1 MIKMKLRGRKFF
13 KLGKLK
19 AMIAGGI
26 SRKGHP
32 YVYAG
37 VKSKKG
43 LSAGASIGTKGKQVF
58 ASTNQKQKQL
68 RIKHN
73 LTFGNTNLRIKSG
86 KKKKPHY

>member
-1 MIKMKLRGRKFF
+1 MKLTGRKFF
-13 KLGKLK
+13 KIGKLK
-19 AMIAGGI
+19 TMIAGGI

-43 LSAGASIGTKGKQVF
+43 LSTGASIGTKGKQVY
-58 ASTNQKQKQL
+58 ASANNGKNQL

-73 LTFGNTNLRIKSG
+73 LTFGNTSLRIKSG

>member
-1 MIKMKLRGRKFF
+1 MKLRARKFF

-19 AMIAGGI
+19 TMIAGGI

-32 YVYAG
+32 YIYAG

-43 LSAGASIGTKGKQVF
+43 LSAGASIGTKGKQVY
-58 ASTNQKQKQL
+58 ASSNQRKNQV

-73 LTFGNTNLRIKSG
+73 LTFGDTNLRIKSG
-86 KKKKPHY
+86 KKKKAHY

>member
-1 MIKMKLRGRKFF
+1 MKLRDRKFF

-19 AMIAGGI
+19 TMIAGGI
-26 SRKGHP
+26 SKKGHP

-43 LSAGASIGTKGKQVF
+43 LSAGASIGTKGKQVY
-58 ASTNQKQKQL
+58 ASANQRKNQV

-86 KKKKPHY
+86 KKKKAHY